1 MDGGGFVFIAF
12 AAVVVFF
19 LWKKGRLGFL
29 DGLFDKLKDFKDK

>member
-19 LWKKGRLGFL
+19 LWKKGRL